1 MQKYDNDKLTIH
13 ITGSYRVNPTSIQ
26 SIDTTYVYQKY
37 YPNYTNK
44 HFLEPS
50 LNGEWDDN
58 IGNQWSFYYEKDENG
73 KYSFKFKMTDSKG
86 TEHIGDSCY
95 AAADASETDPR
106 REIMKFFFEDIV
118 IQYLYL
124 P

>member
-50 LNGEWDDN
+50 LNGR
-58 IGNQWSFYYEKDENG
+58 F
-73 KYSFKFKMTDSKG
+73 
-86 TEHIGDSCY
+86 
-95 AAADASETDPR
+95 
-106 REIMKFFFEDIV
+106 IMKKMKTENI
-118 IQYLYL
+118 LL
-124 P
+124 SLK